1 MKKTNIYIL
10 LLVVFVVAIAGI
22 VIKYKADEKVKQ
34 QTVYGLLERKDTA
47 AQTAEWRAVKEKAR
61 KLQEAI
67 TTDSNDIKSSLGLA
81 SLFIQEARITGD
93 YAYYDVAAMK
103 NVNDVLRKAPSNF
116 EALVFKSLIYLSQHH
131 FAEGIVT
138 AKEAQKVNPYNA
150 YIYGLMVDGNVE
162 MGNYDSA
169 VAYADKM
176 VSIRPDL
183 TSYSRISYIRE
194 IHGDYKGAIDAM
206 KMAVEAGGPGDEY
219 TEWSRIQLAALL
231 EKTGD
236 LKNAEELYNISLNL
250 RPNYPF
256 ALAGLGRMAMAAKDY
271 PKAIAYYQK
280 ADSLISDV
288 AIQEELA
295 DAYRLGGQAKK
306 ADETMNKL
314 IDGLAKGAESSIKD
328 ENLGHYSDRELAYA
342 YLKVGNKDKA
352 LEHAMLEYNRRPDN
366 IDVNETV
373 AWVHYNRGEY
383 DKAVPFI
390 KVALKTN
397 SKNPV
402 LLTRAALIYDKAG
415 DKVLAKT
422 LIAESTKSSPY
433 IDPVLKAES
442 AAVLQSL

>member
-1 MKKTNIYIL
+1 MKTKIYIIA
-10 LLVVFVVAIAGI
+10 LLVFAVAILGI
-22 VIKYKADEKVKQ
+22 VYKYKADEQVKKT
-34 QTVYGLLERKDTA
+34 TVYGLLERKGSA
-47 AQTAEWRAVKEKAR
+47 AQTAEWATVKEKAK
-61 KLQEAI
+61 KLQDAVSA
-67 TTDSNDIKSSLGLA
+67 DSNDIKSSLGLA

-131 FAEGIVT
+131 FAEGVVT
-138 AKEAQKVNPYNA
+138 AKDAQLVNPYNA
-150 YIYGLMVDGNVE
+150 YVYGLMVDGNVE

-169 VAYADKM
+169 IAYADKM

-236 LKNAEELYNISLNL
+236 LKNAEALYNISLNL

-256 ALAGLGRMAMAAKDY
+256 ALAGLGRMALAAKDY

-280 ADSLISDV
+280 ADSLISDN

-295 DAYRLGGQAKK
+295 DAYRLGGQPKK
-306 ADETMNKL
+306 ADETINKL
-314 IDGLAKGAESSIKD
+314 IDDLAKGAESSIKD

-342 YLKVGNKDKA
+342 YLKVNNKNKA

-373 AWVHYNRGEY
+373 AWVHYSRGEY
-383 DKAVPFI
+383 DKALPFI
-390 KVALKTN
+390 KAALKTN

-415 DKVLAKT
+415 DKALAKT

-442 AAVLQSL
+442 VAVLQSL